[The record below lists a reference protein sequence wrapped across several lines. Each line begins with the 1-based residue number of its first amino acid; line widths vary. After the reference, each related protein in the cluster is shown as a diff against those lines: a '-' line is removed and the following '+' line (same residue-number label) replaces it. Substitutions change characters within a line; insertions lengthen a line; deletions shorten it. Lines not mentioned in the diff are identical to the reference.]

1 MNNDKN
7 VFRTLSRKITINLS
21 RQHEFMQQF
30 EVLRNHNQ
38 MLQSQVEQLMKEVK
52 ALTDENTDL
61 KEILYALN
69 QENELFRR
77 AAEQRK
83 S

>member
-1 MNNDKN
+1 MKKN
-7 VFRTLSRKITINLS
+7 IDLFRTLSRKITINLS
-21 RQHEFMQQF
+21 RQHEFIQQF

-52 ALTDENTDL
+52 ALTDENADL

-69 QENELFRR
+69 RENEAFRR
-77 AAEQRK
+77 EAEQRK
-83 S
+83 